1 MIHRLTEIVNQRRGK
16 YILISILNQI
26 LHFLN
31 WKFATLEAKNTSH
44 LPLWQSISKTFK
56 WISLTKI
63 QYYPCRA
70 IRGSE
75 KSIKKKSPS
84 VACTTSIIALCCNIE
99 NEGTIHFVF
108 PRYFVVGIKCSVFTS
123 KITQQSIPEKID
135 ASNEVHSRCL
145 SIIRFAA
152 NSILNAFLIRTH
164 NAIYRVTRPTCKEI
178 TRARS
183 IEGYSSIIPYS

>member
-1 MIHRLTEIVNQRRGK
+1 MIHRLTKIVNQRRGK

-44 LPLWQSISKTFK
+44 LPLRQSISKTFK

-99 NEGTIHFVF
+99 NNPLRVPSIFRCRNKVF
-108 PRYFVVGIKCSVFTS
+108 GVYVKNYSAVYTRKDRRIEWSSQSLFIDYSFCS
-123 KITQQSIPEKID
+123 KQ
-135 ASNEVHSRCL
+135 
-145 SIIRFAA
+145 
-152 NSILNAFLIRTH
+152 
-164 NAIYRVTRPTCKEI
+164 
-178 TRARS
+178 
-183 IEGYSSIIPYS
+183 YS